1 MLDDFL
7 RLRHVIGSFVGD
19 IPNDA
24 KFVNGVTLYNLRNCL
39 FKRIDQNCRSMSAL

>member
-19 IPNDA
+19 IPNDP

-39 FKRIDQNCRSMSAL
+39 FKSK